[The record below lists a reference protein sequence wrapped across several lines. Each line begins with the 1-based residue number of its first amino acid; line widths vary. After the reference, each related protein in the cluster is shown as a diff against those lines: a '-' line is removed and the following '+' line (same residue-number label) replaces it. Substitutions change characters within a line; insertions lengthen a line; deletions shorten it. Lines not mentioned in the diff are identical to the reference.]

1 MIDGTH
7 ILQHILSLLKLLLE
21 LRHVFVVVRTHDS
34 ELRNEDQHRNREV
47 TEEELLRRESAVG
60 ALVSKSVKEKHGCRC
75 IEGACH
81 CCNDGSCILRECIG
95 NLERR
100 QEDESAS
107 QSEHDIGHDK
117 PVEFWQLE
125 SISHQQRTDRQKCTT
140 EDCAHAWSIAV
151 QAISYGQRGNI
162 AGRGRDSKEEVESG
176 KIVSALPGTRRLCN
190 LPQVLLKAHLDIV
203 HQLLRR
209 AKLTI
214 DAHIN
219 QHRLQRREAKNDT
232 RGQPTS
238 QHSERN
244 LRNTF
249 ERFDLIRRN
258 GVQWMVSMV
267 LLRSL
272 LRRMERI
279 VRDHPADRSDSAAMV
294 VELTILTVNRSDA
307 MDEGHMV

>member
-1 MIDGTH
+1 M
-7 ILQHILSLLKLLLE
+7 
-21 LRHVFVVVRTHDS
+21 VS
-34 ELRNEDQHRNREV
+34 ELSD
-47 TEEELLRRESAVG
+47 TPL
-60 ALVSKSVKEKHGCRC
+60 
-75 IEGACH
+75 
-81 CCNDGSCILRECIG
+81 
-95 NLERR
+95 
-100 QEDESAS
+100 
-107 QSEHDIGHDK
+107 
-117 PVEFWQLE
+117 FW
-125 SISHQQRTDRQKCTT
+125 
-140 EDCAHAWSIAV
+140 
-151 QAISYGQRGNI
+151 NI
-162 AGRGRDSKEEVESG
+162 
-176 KIVSALPGTRRLCN
+176 
-190 LPQVLLKAHLDIV
+190 PQVLLKAHFDIV

-219 QHRLQRREAKNDT
+219 QHRLQRRETENDT

-238 QHSERN
+238 EHGKRD

-249 ERFDLIRRN
+249 ERFDFIRCD

-272 LRRMERI
+272 LRRVERI